1 MLLPVVRVPRTLIP
15 DQSSSRSSGCTIIT
29 TTAGE
34 DGKTKKG
41 YENYV

>member
-34 DGKTKKG
+34 DSEAKKG
-41 YENYV
+41 NENYV